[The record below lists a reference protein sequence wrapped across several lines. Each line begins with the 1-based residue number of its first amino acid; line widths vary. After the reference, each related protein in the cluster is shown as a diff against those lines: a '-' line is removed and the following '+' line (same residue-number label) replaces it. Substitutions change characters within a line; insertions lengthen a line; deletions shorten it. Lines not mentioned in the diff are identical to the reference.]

1 MRTSAVKRAPEVISE
16 RKRDSGAMAQSALP
30 TTEVLAVADCWQG
43 EPDAEAVIHRAIAAA
58 AELVDADL
66 GEAELAVMLTDDA
79 GIRTLNS
86 NWRGIDKPTNVLSF
100 PSGAP
105 RHDGQPIL
113 LGDIVIAYETTAAE
127 AVAEGKPFLH
137 HLSHLAVHGFLHL
150 VGHDHETDPE
160 ADAMEALE
168 QDILARLDIPDPYRG
183 RDSAA

>member
-1 MRTSAVKRAPEVISE
+1 MMAAALNAV
-16 RKRDSGAMAQSALP
+16 
-30 TTEVLAVADCWQG
+30 
-43 EPDAEAVIHRAIAAA
+43 PDAPQAPDIDVVVESTLWDAEPASEATLRRAILAAA
-58 AELVDADL
+58 AAMSAHDMFPGD
-66 GEAELAVMLTDDA
+66 AELAVVLSDDA
-79 GIRTLNS
+79 SIRTLNKQ
-86 NWRGIDKPTNVLSF
+86 WRHIDKPTNVLSF

-105 RHDGQPIL
+105 RHDGQPVL

-127 AVAEGKPFLH
+127 AAAEGKPFLH

-168 QDILARLDIPDPYRG
+168 QDILARLDIPDPYCS

>member
-1 MRTSAVKRAPEVISE
+1 MT
-16 RKRDSGAMAQSALP
+16 
-30 TTEVLAVADCWQG
+30 
-43 EPDAEAVIHRAIAAA
+43 AAA
-58 AELVDADL
+58 APNELLESHAAPGIDIDVVVESAL
-66 GEAELAVMLTDDA
+66 WNAEPGSEAALRRAILAAAVAMSTNAAELAVVLSDDA
-79 GIRTLNS
+79 SIQTLNRQ
-86 NWRGIDKPTNVLSF
+86 WRNIDKPTNVLSF

-105 RHDGQPIL
+105 RHDGQPVL

-127 AVAEGKPFLH
+127 AAAEGKPFLH

>member
-1 MRTSAVKRAPEVISE
+1 MT
-16 RKRDSGAMAQSALP
+16 
-30 TTEVLAVADCWQG
+30 
-43 EPDAEAVIHRAIAAA
+43 AAA
-58 AELVDADL
+58 APNELLESHAAPGIDIDVVVESAL
-66 GEAELAVMLTDDA
+66 WNAEPGSEATLRRAILAAAAAMSTNTAELAVVLSDDA
-79 GIRTLNS
+79 SIQTLNRQ
-86 NWRGIDKPTNVLSF
+86 WRNIDKPTNVLSF

-105 RHDGQPIL
+105 RHDGQPVL

-127 AVAEGKPFLH
+127 ARAEGKPFLH